1 MKPIIKN
8 NQSIFIL
15 IIITFIFT
23 QCQKSDSSLAFGK
36 SVIYIPQSTQS
47 GGISLNY
54 NVPKSATDTNYI
66 KYSNFQVDSINNKV
80 NIFLSV
86 SRSGLE
92 DYKSYTVN
100 IATRTDTINQLITS
114 GGISTIKPVVLLP
127 ASAYSLP
134 ATVTV
139 PDGSYQEDYI
149 LSIDKTILKSYSGK
163 LVALCVEISNP
174 TFYTLSTVNNKVIII
189 INVDYLKL

>member
-1 MKPIIKN
+1 M
-8 NQSIFIL
+8 
-15 IIITFIFT
+15 
-23 QCQKSDSSLAFGK
+23 AFGK